1 LVNVSHLRKRA
12 MYESM
17 LDTLARLHS
26 VDVDEAGL
34 GDYGARAGNAST
46 VTVTVQPGACCN
58 V

>member
-1 LVNVSHLRKRA
+1 

-34 GDYGARAGNAST
+34 GDYGARAGNVST
-46 VTVTVQPGACCN
+46 VTVTVQPGACCD